1 MNQPLEP
8 QALDQLFREARTF
21 SYWQDK
27 AISDELLQQLYQLTV
42 LGPTATN
49 GQHGRFL
56 FLKSPE
62 AKARLKPHL
71 AAGNVDKTMSAPVT
85 VIAAIDHEFY
95 EHSPVFFPHADVKSG
110 FVGNEEKIRVAGLRN
125 ASLQGAYLILAARAL
140 GLDAGPMSGF
150 DNAGVDQEFFAGTG
164 LKSNFLINLGYGDKS
179 RLHPRLPRPAFDT
192 FSNIL

>member
-1 MNQPLEP
+1 MTTPLNQD
-8 QALDQLFREARTF
+8 ALKQLFLEARTF

-27 AISDELLQQLYQLTV
+27 PVSDEQLKQLYELTV

-71 AAGNVDKTMSAPVT
+71 AAGNVDKTMNAPVT
-85 VIAAIDHEFY
+85 VIAAIDHAFF
-95 EHSPVFFPHADVKSG
+95 EHSPVFFPHVDVKSG
-110 FVGNEEKIRVAGLRN
+110 FIGQEDKIRVAGLRN
-125 ASLQGAYLILAARAL
+125 ASLQAAYLILAARSL

-150 DNAGVDQEFFAGTG
+150 NNEGVDQTFLAGTTY
-164 LKSNFLINLGYGDKS
+164 KSNILINLGYGDKS
-179 RLHPRLPRPAFDT
+179 RLHQRLPRPAFDS
-192 FSNIL
+192 FSQIL